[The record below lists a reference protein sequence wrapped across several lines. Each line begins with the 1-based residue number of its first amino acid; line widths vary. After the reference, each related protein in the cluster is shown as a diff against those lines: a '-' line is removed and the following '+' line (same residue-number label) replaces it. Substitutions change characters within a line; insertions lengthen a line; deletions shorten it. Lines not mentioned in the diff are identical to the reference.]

1 MAVGTYMV
9 NPFLQY
15 FTDAGAVLNGGTLT
29 FYAAGT
35 ETPLDTY
42 SDVGMLTPNENPM
55 ELDSAGRA
63 ETAVFFSAASYKVV
77 LKTSAGVTV
86 ATRDNVSAIPNT
98 NGQIVFPAVQNPSS
112 NANTLDDYEEG
123 SWTVVIGGATSE
135 SGQSYSSRSATYIKI
150 GKHVTCWFDASLS
163 TKGTITGAVS
173 IKGLPFAASDT
184 LGVLTISVWSGLTT
198 PIIQAHGQTVTAATY
213 APLHAT
219 VAAVAATITL
229 ATADLSDT
237 TRFIGMIVYQASA

>member
-77 LKTSAGVTV
+77 LKTSADTGQRLSHPEHQRADCVPGGPEPEQQRQHPGRLRGGFV
-86 ATRDNVSAIPNT
+86 DGRDRRRD
-98 NGQIVFPAVQNPSS
+98 Q
-112 NANTLDDYEEG
+112 
-123 SWTVVIGGATSE
+123 
-135 SGQSYSSRSATYIKI
+135 
-150 GKHVTCWFDASLS
+150 
-163 TKGTITGAVS
+163 
-173 IKGLPFAASDT
+173 
-184 LGVLTISVWSGLTT
+184 
-198 PIIQAHGQTVTAATY
+198 
-213 APLHAT
+213 
-219 VAAVAATITL
+219 
-229 ATADLSDT
+229 
-237 TRFIGMIVYQASA
+237 